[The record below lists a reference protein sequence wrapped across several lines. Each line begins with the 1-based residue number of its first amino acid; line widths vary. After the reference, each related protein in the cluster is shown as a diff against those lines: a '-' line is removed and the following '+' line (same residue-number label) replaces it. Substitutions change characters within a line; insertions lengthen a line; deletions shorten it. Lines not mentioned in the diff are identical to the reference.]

1 MGGMDH
7 YASSGPLGHGPK
19 VVLLAVV
26 SDLEHIFTKHTKPI
40 YIYICSPPPKTYVFT
55 L

>member
-7 YASSGPLGHGPK
+7 YASSGPLGDGPK

-26 SDLEHIFTKHTKPI
+26 SDLEHIFTKHTSI
-40 YIYICSPPPKTYVFT
+40 YMYIYIHI
-55 L
+55 